1 MGQMQEETSLNQND
15 LEDRPL
21 LQLWKSDIQLWG
33 KHLISRFKH
42 LQKKKSH
49 CDQRNQGTG
58 IYE

>member
-1 MGQMQEETSLNQND
+1 MQEETSLNQND

-42 LQKKKSH
+42 LQKKKISL
-49 CDQRNQGTG
+49 
-58 IYE
+58 